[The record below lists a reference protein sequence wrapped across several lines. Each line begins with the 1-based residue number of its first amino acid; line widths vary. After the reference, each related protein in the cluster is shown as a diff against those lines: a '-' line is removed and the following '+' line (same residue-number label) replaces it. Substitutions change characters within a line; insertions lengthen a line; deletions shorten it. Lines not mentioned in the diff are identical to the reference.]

1 MMRLRRASVIA
12 TLSLLAPAAT
22 ASAECA
28 WVMWQHSTLGTS
40 SRVTTEPVDAHQTK
54 QACGEAIKAGRT
66 TCVEVVQQYLER
78 VRAYNGVASMLVT
91 EDGAT
96 VPEALGTVRA
106 NAEAATGD
114 WRPLNLERPPF
125 NLPPPLVL
133 VNEQCTEAQGRYAD
147 KSLGVWRLGDLAL

>member
-54 QACGEAIKAGRT
+54 QACGEAIKAELNR
-66 TCVEVVQQYLER
+66 
-78 VRAYNGVASMLVT
+78 
-91 EDGAT
+91 
-96 VPEALGTVRA
+96 
-106 NAEAATGD
+106 AEASRTEVTFVTVDRDTNSVVTLVKTKTGKME
-114 WRPLNLERPPF
+114 PLTSYSLLC
-125 NLPPPLVL
+125 LPDTVDPRGPKG
-133 VNEQCTEAQGRYAD
+133 AR
-147 KSLGVWRLGDLAL
+147 